1 MTDLKY
7 RAKGSEMSIRLVDTH
22 CSKLNPKNPASHQH
36 PLFLFTSRPSFST
49 HTHLYTLFLLST
61 FTNMSAMERRKQELE
76 MKRQK
81 LAELRRAR
89 EERKA
94 VLETQSTRTQSST
107 TTVHKL
113 FSAVKLLLSS

>member
-1 MTDLKY
+1 
-7 RAKGSEMSIRLVDTH
+7 
-22 CSKLNPKNPASHQH
+22 
-36 PLFLFTSRPSFST
+36 
-49 HTHLYTLFLLST
+49 
-61 FTNMSAMERRKQELE
+61 MSAMERRKQELE

-107 TTVHKL
+107 TTVHKHFL
-113 FSAVKLLLSS
+113 Q